1 MIKKVAENCHFSAF
15 PLVFDVKPI
24 YFIAMKILVLKA
36 RAVTRRNAFPGPRA
50 AWGDK
55 AKVK

>member
-1 MIKKVAENCHFSAF
+1 VAKNRHSCAF
-15 PLVFDVKPI
+15 PTLFDVKPV

-36 RAVTRRNAFPGPRA
+36 SAVTRRNAFPGPRA